1 MKRDYYQV
9 LGVARS
15 AGDKEIKKA
24 FRALAREIHPDVN
37 SDDPEAEA
45 KFKEAAE
52 AYEALSDPQTRATY
66 DQFGHDGLKR
76 GGFKDYSEF
85 SFQDIL
91 STLFGQGI
99 FGEDLFGGGRRGPV
113 RGGDVAVALEISLRD
128 AAAGVTREVSFQAV
142 GKCEPCHG
150 SGAAPGTTRETCP
163 TCQGAGQVRMVSRT
177 ALGQFVRTGPCRDCG
192 GAGSTVAEPCPD
204 CHGQGRVVVDQK
216 LEVDVPSGIAT
227 GQSIRLTGHGS
238 AGEPGGAG
246 GDLFVQVTVAPDE
259 ELQRDG
265 NDLIHHLSLTMTDA
279 ALGVTVNIPTIEGEE
294 ELELKPG
301 TQPGEVV
308 VLRGQGMPALRGRG
322 RGSLKIVV
330 DVMVPRQLS
339 DEQEELLRQ
348 FADTTGEKHYTRD
361 VSIFDKIRAAF
372 R

>member
-1 MKRDYYQV
+1 MKRDYYEV

-15 AGDKEIKKA
+15 ASDKEIKKA

-37 SDDPEAEA
+37 ADDPEAEA

-76 GGFKDYSEF
+76 GGFQDFSEF

-91 STLFGQGI
+91 GTLFGQGI
-99 FGEDLFGGGRRGPV
+99 FGEDMFGGGRRGPV

-163 TCQGAGQVRMVSRT
+163 TCQGAGQVRMISRT

-216 LEVDVPSGIAT
+216 LEVDVPPGIAT
-227 GQSIRLTGHGS
+227 GQSIRLTGRGS
-238 AGEPGGAG
+238 AGEPGGAA

-259 ELQRDG
+259 ELERDG

-294 ELELKPG
+294 ELQLKPG

-308 VLRGQGMPALRGRG
+308 VLRAQGMPALRGRG
-322 RGSLKIVV
+322 RGNLKIVV

-339 DEQEELLRQ
+339 DEQQELLRR
-348 FADTTGEKHYTRD
+348 FADTTGENHYTRD